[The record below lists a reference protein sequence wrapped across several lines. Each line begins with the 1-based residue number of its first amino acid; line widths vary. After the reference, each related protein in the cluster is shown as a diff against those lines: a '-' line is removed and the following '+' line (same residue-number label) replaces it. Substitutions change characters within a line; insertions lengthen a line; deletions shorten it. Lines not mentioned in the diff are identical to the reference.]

1 MTTTVS
7 TLATGETFRVGTMSG
22 PGAVEFIDVPVPQP
36 GPGEALVR
44 IEAVAI
50 CTWEQ
55 RSFSGQQSNRFPFV
69 GGHETVGEVVAF
81 GPGYHGTLAVGDRVS
96 LGSAACGACHW
107 CHTGQDRV
115 CAQHYAGA
123 VAYGEAWGPGGFAE
137 MKIHPADGLY
147 PVGDAPREVAA
158 LVEPLSCAV
167 HASRVNGVTVGH
179 DVVVLGAGVMGLM
192 NIIAAKAYG
201 ARVIASEVDAGR
213 LEMARRMGAD
223 VVVDASGTDPVA
235 AVKELTDGRG
245 ADVVIAAIGH
255 PSANEQGLAMLADR
269 GSLVL
274 FASAHPETPIALGP
288 NHVHNHEQAVR
299 GVVSSEKRD
308 FHLAARMVRLGLVDL
323 SPLVQATYPLDRL
336 SDALTEAVAP
346 GTYRIVVTV

>member
-1 MTTTVS
+1 MTTT
-7 TLATGETFRVGTMSG
+7 TTATFRVGAMTG
-22 PGAVEFIDVPVPQP
+22 PGAIEFLDVPVPEP

-55 RSFSGQQSNRFPFV
+55 RSFSGQQSNKFPFV
-69 GGHETVGEVVAF
+69 GGHETVGRIEAV
-81 GPGYHGTLAVGDRVS
+81 GPGYHGPLAVGDRVS
-96 LGSAACGACHW
+96 LGSAACGSCHW

-115 CAQHYAGA
+115 CARHYAGA
-123 VAYGEAWGPGGFAE
+123 VAYGDAWGPGGFAE
-137 MKIHPADGLY
+137 YKVHPADGLY
-147 PVGDAPREVAA
+147 PVGDAPREVAS

-167 HASRVNGVTVGH
+167 HASRVNGVTLGH

-192 NIIAAKAYG
+192 NVIAAKAYG

-223 VVVDASGTDPVA
+223 VLVDASTTDPVA
-235 AVKELTDGRG
+235 AVREATDGRG
-245 ADVVIAAIGH
+245 ADVVVAAIGH

-269 GSLVL
+269 GTHVL
-274 FASAHPETPIALGP
+274 FASAHPESPIALGP
-288 NHVHNHEQAVR
+288 NHTHNHELAVR

-308 FHLAARMVRLGLVDL
+308 FHLAARMVRLGQVDL
-323 SPLVQATYPLDRL
+323 SPLVQATYPLDQL
-336 SDALTEAVAP
+336 AEALTEAVKP